1 MRKILFLLL
10 FFIFMIPSCLFAIS
24 IDCEKAIL
32 IDADTGRILFEK
44 DAREAA
50 FPASTTKVMT
60 AILALENCELDE
72 YVQANYSA
80 IMSVPVGGSNTA
92 IQVGENLTVE
102 ELLQCLLI
110 ASGNDAANVLAEH
123 IGGSVESFASMMNTK
138 ADELGCIN
146 SNFANANG
154 LHDENH
160 YSCAYDLA
168 IMYKYAWD
176 NFPDFR
182 KIVSTIQFRLPIT
195 EKYSDDNRVF
205 VNSNRLLIPS
215 AGSDNKNYYYEYT
228 TGGKTGYTKEA
239 KNCLVASAEKNGF
252 RLIAVVLG
260 GVQDDNGNS
269 YRFMDTKNLF
279 EYGFSNLS
287 RETIVKKDSVLD
299 TVTIEN
305 APKNNNLL
313 SIIPS
318 EDLTLTIDLK
328 DVTTTFTPTITL
340 KEELLAPITKGDVV
354 GSATYTIYDTQYTID
369 LVAGNSIER
378 ESFNLL
384 AAIGSFFK
392 GLFILILCLVIIV
405 LIIRFYNKV
414 IRKRR
419 KKALFNVNRYNSR
432 FH

>member
-313 SIIPS
+313 SIMPS

-354 GSATYTIYDTQYTID
+354 GSATYTIYDTQYTIN

>member
-176 NFPDFR
+176 TFPDFR

-215 AGSDNKNYYYEYT
+215 AGSDNKNYYYEYS

-313 SIIPS
+313 SIMPS

-354 GSATYTIYDTQYTID
+354 GSATYTIYDTQYTIN

>member
-215 AGSDNKNYYYEYT
+215 AGSDNKNYYYEYS

-313 SIIPS
+313 SIMPS

>member
-313 SIIPS
+313 SIMPS

>member
-215 AGSDNKNYYYEYT
+215 AGSDNKSYYYEYT

-313 SIIPS
+313 SIMPS

-354 GSATYTIYDTQYTID
+354 GSATYTIYDTQYTIN